1 MCKLGSGPTS
11 QDRPGRGHWGSLIPG
26 QMRNSGAATGIS
38 TIGEGSSGEVYGFCI
53 LLGMLWQWWPSCGR
67 PCLVQVNGYIAVT
80 LSCIGKALVTPWW
93 NIIHLL
99 IRAWLLTSVPLW
111 TSVPLLTGVPLWTG
125 VPLLTAVPLWRV
137 MQLWTRCHIFDILM
151 HLSMIRGLHGVQ
163 IWWGRS
169 WCHFSP
175 LAELLQSGT

>member
-1 MCKLGSGPTS
+1 MVAYLWKA
-11 QDRPGRGHWGSLIPG
+11 
-26 QMRNSGAATGIS
+26 MSGAGQRVHCCHA
-38 TIGEGSSGEVYGFCI
+38 ELHRKSSCY
-53 LLGMLWQWWPSCGR
+53 
-67 PCLVQVNGYIAVT
+67 AVEYR
-80 LSCIGKALVTPWW
+80 SFVDQGVVVDQG
-93 NIIHLL
+93 
-99 IRAWLLTSVPLW
+99 VPLL

-169 WCHFSP
+169 WCHFP
-175 LAELLQSGT
+175 PFAEQLQSGT